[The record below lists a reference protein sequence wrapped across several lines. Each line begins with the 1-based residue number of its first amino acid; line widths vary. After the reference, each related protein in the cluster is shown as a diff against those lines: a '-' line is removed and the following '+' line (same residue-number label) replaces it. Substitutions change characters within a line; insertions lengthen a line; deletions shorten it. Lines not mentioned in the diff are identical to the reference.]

1 MSKALGYTKETIQG
15 IGAPKRNFPSFDVG
29 DTIAVSFRIIEKD
42 TKEKG
47 KEVTKERIQL
57 FQGDVIAMHKAG
69 ASSTFTV
76 RKMGS
81 HGISVERIVPF
92 HSPLVATIDI
102 VKKGDVRRAKLYY
115 VRKLVGRAARI
126 KEKVMTAAQLKA
138 LSAKGVDVEELL
150 AQENIVV
157 VEDNKTND

>member
-1 MSKALGYTKETIQG
+1 MSRAQGYTKETIYSV
-15 IGAPKRNFPSFDVG
+15 GATKRNFPAFDVG

-47 KEVTKERIQL
+47 KETKERLQL

-76 RKMGS
+76 RKMGA
-81 HGISVERIVPF
+81 HGVSVERIVPF
-92 HSPLVATIDI
+92 HSPLVATIEI

-115 VRKLVGRAARI
+115 VRKLVGRAARL
-126 KEKVMTAAQLKA
+126 KEKVMTQAQLKA
-138 LSAKGVDVEELL
+138 LAAKGVDVEALIAE
-150 AQENIVV
+150 ENIVV
-157 VEDNKTND
+157 KDDSQPTE

>member
-1 MSKALGYTKETIQG
+1 MSRAQGYTKETIYSV
-15 IGAPKRNFPSFDVG
+15 GATKRDFPSFDVG

-47 KEVTKERIQL
+47 KETKERLQL

-76 RKMGS
+76 RKMGA
-81 HGISVERIVPF
+81 HGVSVERIVPF
-92 HSPLVATIDI
+92 HSPLVATIEI

-115 VRKLVGRAARI
+115 VRKLVGRAARL
-126 KEKVMTAAQLKA
+126 KEKVMTSAQLKA
-138 LSAKGVDVEELL
+138 LSAKGVDVEALIVE
-150 AQENIVV
+150 ENIVV
-157 VEDNKTND
+157 KDDNQSTE